1 MNKPNA
7 LNPGASSTA
16 QAVAE
21 AENGAPA
28 AGTVAAGEQAYE
40 NSPPG
45 AIGNVPGAHQAVE
58 TARTAQA
65 MMSTSKSDA
74 ELAGDDA
81 GGKTA

>member
-21 AENGAPA
+21 ADGRASA
-28 AGTVAAGEQAYE
+28 AGSIPAGEQAYE

-45 AIGNVPGAHQAVE
+45 AAGNVPGSHKPVP
-58 TARTAQA
+58 TARTAQT
-65 MMSTSKSDA
+65 MKSTSKTDA
-74 ELAGDDA
+74 EQTGEDA